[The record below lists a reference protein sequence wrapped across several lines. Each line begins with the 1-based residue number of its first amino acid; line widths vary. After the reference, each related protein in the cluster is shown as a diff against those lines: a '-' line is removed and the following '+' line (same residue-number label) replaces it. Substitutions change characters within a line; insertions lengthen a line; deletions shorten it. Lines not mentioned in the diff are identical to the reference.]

1 MRVMK
6 KTQVALLRHTDY
18 KSDRLRNI
26 LEKCFFYLGGLESI
40 IKPRSKVFVKINHLS
55 PPSTPDKAIV
65 THPAFTREVLSLLKQ
80 LDVEI
85 TVGDDI
91 QSKGKDGFLV
101 SGYRQV
107 CEELDVR
114 LVNLREGG
122 FREMDCA
129 GKVLKKTYISPLL
142 LDTDF
147 ILNLPK
153 LKTHS
158 FTVFTGA
165 VKNMFGVIP
174 HGLRHRYHRE
184 FIRSDVF
191 SQMLVDIFAC
201 VPPHLTVMDGII
213 AMEGE
218 GPGQGNPKNVGAVIA
233 SKDAVAVDAVASRI
247 AGFNPLSIY
256 TNQLAHERGLGIGRL
271 EDLEIL
277 GANIHDVEDRSFK
290 HSALAV
296 GILRRKIPAFLHAF
310 IQDQLTFIPEI
321 FTKNC
326 TFCLECVDICPVGA
340 AQMEEGSVRI
350 DKSLC
355 IHCMCCHEVC
365 RFQAVKLKQKAVG
378 KLVNGLSALYGKITS
393 LLT

>member
-1 MRVMK
+1 MK
-6 KTQVALLRHTDY
+6 KAQVVLLRHTNY
-18 KSDRLRNI
+18 KSDSLRKI
-26 LEKCFFYLGGLESI
+26 LEKCFSYLGGLESI

-65 THPAFTREVLSLLKQ
+65 THPAFTREVLILLKQ
-80 LDVEI
+80 LDVKI

-91 QSKGKDGFLV
+91 QSRGKDGFLV

-107 CEELDVR
+107 CKELDVP
-114 LVNLREGG
+114 LVNLKERG
-122 FREMDCA
+122 FRERDCA
-129 GKVLKKTYISPLL
+129 GEVLKKTYISPLL
-142 LDTDF
+142 LETDF

-191 SQMLVDIFAC
+191 SQMLVDILAC
-201 VPPHLTVMDGII
+201 VPPHLTVMDGIT

-233 SKDAVAVDAVASRI
+233 SRDAVAVDAVASKI
-247 AGFNPLSIY
+247 AGFKPLSIY
-256 TNQLAHERGLGIGRL
+256 TTQFAHERGLGIGRL
-271 EDLEIL
+271 EDIEIL
-277 GANIHDVEDRSFK
+277 GINIQDVEDRSFK
-290 HSALAV
+290 HSAMAV
-296 GILRRKIPAFLHAF
+296 GILRRKIPAFLYAF

-326 TFCLECVDICPVGA
+326 TSCLECVDICPVGA
-340 AQMEEGSVRI
+340 AQLEKGSVRI

-365 RFQAVKLKQKAVG
+365 RFQAVKLKLTTLG
-378 KLVNGLSALYGKITS
+378 KVVNGLSVLYGKITS